1 MFYVQNFIILCIVL
15 VVLIFFL
22 KPKGYETIR
31 KHSER
36 KRDYRV
42 QYSYGRNHFHKLLM
56 SKERHLTGISDGT
69 DIVVS
74 KKQRGRVVGAFV
86 YMNYD
91 LLQRNKSLIKEG
103 IVKRDARERQYNS
116 APSIDLVKGEVVD
129 TGSGKSSLYHLTHLV
144 AFRHS
149 LSEGDFDGLL
159 FAGTAHLNSG
169 ARYDLDY
176 VPPYSKTSDSTLSRV
191 NYLKEYFFDNN
202 YQIKLDYPT
211 VRTNRNF
218 GSKGAAQFSLNEF
231 ELLFDFFVNWKKAHV
246 FKYGVECYYQK
257 GSSLVH
263 HVNVIIIDVTSHELL
278 VDVKLM
284 NRL

>member
-1 MFYVQNFIILCIVL
+1 
-15 VVLIFFL
+15 
-22 KPKGYETIR
+22 
-31 KHSER
+31 
-36 KRDYRV
+36 
-42 QYSYGRNHFHKLLM
+42 M
-56 SKERHLTGISDGT
+56 SKERHLSGISDGT

-91 LLQRNKSLIKEG
+91 LLQRNKRLIKEG
-103 IVKRDARERQYNS
+103 IVKRDSRDRQYNS

-129 TGSGKSSLYHLTHLV
+129 TGSGKGSLYHLTHLV

-191 NYLKEYFFDNN
+191 NYLKDYFFDNE
-202 YQIKLDYPT
+202 
-211 VRTNRNF
+211 F
-218 GSKGAAQFSLNEF
+218 G
-231 ELLFDFFVNWKKAHV
+231 
-246 FKYGVECYYQK
+246 
-257 GSSLVH
+257 
-263 HVNVIIIDVTSHELL
+263 
-278 VDVKLM
+278 
-284 NRL
+284 